1 MVVFGVAVQLQEMQ
15 YAKHVKLRMR
25 DCMNDEDA
33 NIGPAIIG
41 LAIIVAMI
49 WLCILIVKGIIAIVS
64 YIFSV
69 LSDVASGLVGSYFD
83 HQEYIHSSEFL
94 LHTLAL
100 VGGIYLASY
109 LFIPLCKLVDSL
121 MEIVVVLPFILVAWT
136 FDMFIGIILFIQKSL
151 VRPWNPD
158 FENGAPTF
166 DNRHYK

>member
-1 MVVFGVAVQLQEMQ
+1 MQ
-15 YAKHVKLRMR
+15 YAKPVKLRMR
-25 DCMNDEDA
+25 DCMNDEEA

-69 LSDVASGLVGSYFD
+69 LSDVASDLVDIYFN
-83 HQEYIHSSEFL
+83 HQDYIHSSEFL
-94 LHTLAL
+94 VHTLAL

-109 LFIPLCKLVDSL
+109 LFIPFCKLVDSL

-136 FDMFIGIILFIQKSL
+136 FDRSSESYCLFKSHWLDLGILILKTGLQPLTTGITNHEVKL
-151 VRPWNPD
+151 
-158 FENGAPTF
+158 
-166 DNRHYK
+166 